1 MLGAAQTGTGK
12 TASFGL
18 PILQNLLKYE
28 NASVS
33 PARHPV
39 QALILTPTRELAL
52 QVAENLEQ
60 YASETKLRVACVYGG
75 VDIKPQSIELRK
87 GIEVLIAT
95 PGRLLDHLEQRNTSL
110 KNVEI
115 VILDEARSHAG
126 YGLSSGY
133 HKILKELPPKRQG
146 LMFSATFSPEIKN
159 LDRVS

>member
-1 MLGAAQTGTGK
+1 MSEQTGFKDFGLDEKLLKAVEKVGYTTPTPIQIKAIPVVLEGKDVMGAAQTGTGK

-95 PGRLLDHLEQRNTSL
+95 PDACSIIWNKEILL
-110 KNVEI
+110 
-115 VILDEARSHAG
+115 
-126 YGLSSGY
+126 
-133 HKILKELPPKRQG
+133 
-146 LMFSATFSPEIKN
+146 
-159 LDRVS
+159 